1 MKYNIFK
8 NLLLGATVVT
18 AMTACDENSWNKDH
32 LDGFEEN
39 EITDVRTVEIELK
52 AADYKKIAT
61 LDDNI
66 LIAKKLDAQAGG
78 GEEYYNAVQAVANGY
93 FTELAPASLYV
104 PAYLNNLHTT
114 SSGSLIGLSNG
125 SYVKVTYETSENA
138 PAVVAGV
145 CASQSYAV
153 SEADYQTVWESET
166 DYVTAFSPSKKA
178 SSYLPKI
185 LKSQFP
191 DAQTGDYVVVS
202 YNEAGQDPIF
212 NAGGSDEPGGGEE
225 PGGGDEPTPA
235 PSFEMSSVLG
245 SAAAGDAVD
254 VAGVVMAKCSRGF
267 VVSDKTGSML
277 YYAGSSFD
285 DTAYSIGDQVKFSAT
300 VSVYNTGKQ
309 LTATTDIEKVGTQSA
324 SYPSPKVYT
333 TSELE
338 ALIAELLREGYVMPD
353 AIYATI
359 SGTLS
364 VSGTYF
370 NIIIDGTEAV
380 QGSLYWPSSDMKE
393 QLTAMSGT
401 VGSFTGYITSKSG
414 SKYVNMIVTGYSA
427 ASRSSRAV
435 EIASDAHEVIYT
447 YNGSA
452 WSAADVTLLSS
463 EDYASMGIKDFN
475 STTLFTYLP
484 IYLKNK
490 FPYAQADDVEY
501 VAYKLYDSAS
511 KTTILNCS
519 ECTFDGAEWKFAIRN
534 TAKAQFALVKNE
546 FIFDPSVVINLPA
559 GKNLEPSKT
568 FFQTCTDWVYENV
581 DVPQFASSSIT
592 SGVGYVTS
600 YGNNEY
606 YSGCSAYQGNVD
618 LRAASARKQCASGYE
633 GMEDDEVVAL
643 MKKRFESEVCPGAL
657 SKLYPDA
664 APMDGIDLLYTIN
677 FVVYNGSSTS
687 YSIVYKVVGKGQFE
701 FVSCTWND

>member
-39 EITDVRTVEIELK
+39 EITDVRTVEIELQ

-78 GEEYYNAVQAVANGY
+78 GEDYYNALQAVANGY

-166 DYVTAFSPSKKA
+166 DYVAAFSPSKKA

-191 DAQTGDYVVVS
+191 DAQSGDYVVVS

-212 NAGGSDEPGGGEE
+212 NAGGSDEPGGG
-225 PGGGDEPTPA
+225 DEPEPT

-285 DTAYSIGDQVKFSAT
+285 DTAYSVGDQVKFSAT
-300 VSVYNTGKQ
+300 VSVYSTGKQ
-309 LTATTDIEKVGTQSA
+309 LTATTEIEKVGTQSV

-338 ALIAELLREGYVMPD
+338 ALMAELLGEGYVMPD

-364 VSGTYF
+364 VSGNYF

-393 QLTAMSGT
+393 QLTAMNGT
-401 VGSFTGYITSKSG
+401 VGSFTGYITSKS
-414 SKYVNMIVTGYSA
+414 STKYVNMIVAGYSA

-475 STTLFTYLP
+475 STTLYTYLP

-568 FFQTCTDWVYENV
+568 FFQACTDWVYENV
-581 DVPQFASSSIT
+581 DVPQFGSSSIT

-657 SKLYPDA
+657 SMLYPDA